1 MYWYFNLHNKNAWTW
16 QISSICA
23 CIYSVGL
30 SVAVTFWKVYL
41 NCEPYWIISKPSWL
55 GPTVAPFSVS
65 LWQSEVS
72 QRLCLDCHW
81 WWSDQNSGCTLSESV
96 HFHPLF
102 SSSQSPG
109 KEFQEEKFTQ
119 CILIAHNQLKMK
131 EVVTRMDIWV
141 WYQSSKSNLHRVLK
155 NILPSVHIQSLK
167 LHSCLHFEYSVSSV
181 SLILREDS

>member
-30 SVAVTFWKVYL
+30 FVAVTFWKVYL

-81 WWSDQNSGCTLSESV
+81 RWSDQNSGCMLSESV
-96 HFHPLF
+96 HCHPLF

-119 CILIAHNQLKMK
+119 CIL
-131 EVVTRMDIWV
+131 T
-141 WYQSSKSNLHRVLK
+141 YSQSTQNERRSN
-155 NILPSVHIQSLK
+155 
-167 LHSCLHFEYSVSSV
+167 
-181 SLILREDS
+181 